1 MDVRMARAQDA
12 CERLNRFFSY
22 LQAILAHPRDLVSEV
37 FMARITVEDC
47 LHNVPNL
54 FQLVLVA
61 AKRAR
66 KLANGAEATVEWE
79 NDKSTVVAL
88 REIAAGH
95 IGPEILEEVERPAP
109 EILPEMDMSGE
120 LRAPHLGL
128 GD

>member
-1 MDVRMARAQDA
+1 
-12 CERLNRFFSY
+12 
-22 LQAILAHPRDLVSEV
+22 
-37 FMARITVEDC
+37 MARITVEDC
-47 LHNVPNL
+47 LQNIPNL

-66 KLANGAEATVEWE
+66 KLANGAEATVDWE
-79 NDKSTVVAL
+79 NDKMTVVAL

-95 IGPEILEEVERPAP
+95 IGPEILEEVEQRPVTTDLMPDA
-109 EILPEMDMSGE
+109 EMSGE

>member
-1 MDVRMARAQDA
+1 
-12 CERLNRFFSY
+12 
-22 LQAILAHPRDLVSEV
+22 
-37 FMARITVEDC
+37 MARITVEDC
-47 LHNVPNL
+47 LEKVPNM

-66 KLANGAEATVEWE
+66 QLANGAHPMVDWE
-79 NDKSTVVAL
+79 NDKPTVVAL

-95 IGPEILEEVERPAP
+95 IGPEILEEAERPQPEVMP
-109 EILPEMDMSGE
+109 EIEMSGE

>member
-1 MDVRMARAQDA
+1 
-12 CERLNRFFSY
+12 
-22 LQAILAHPRDLVSEV
+22 
-37 FMARITVEDC
+37 MARITVEDS
-47 LHNVPNL
+47 LNNIPNL

-79 NDKSTVVAL
+79 NDKPTVVAL

-95 IGPEILEEVERPAP
+95 IGPEILEEAERPQ
-109 EILPEMDMSGE
+109 PEMMPEADMAGMSGE

>member
-1 MDVRMARAQDA
+1 
-12 CERLNRFFSY
+12 
-22 LQAILAHPRDLVSEV
+22 
-37 FMARITVEDC
+37 MARITVEDS
-47 LHNVPNL
+47 LHNIPNL

-79 NDKSTVVAL
+79 NDKPTVVAL

-95 IGPEILEEVERPAP
+95 IGPEILEEAERAP
-109 EILPEMDMSGE
+109 QPELMPEPDMAGMSGE

>member
-1 MDVRMARAQDA
+1 
-12 CERLNRFFSY
+12 
-22 LQAILAHPRDLVSEV
+22 
-37 FMARITVEDC
+37 MARITVEDC
-47 LHNVPNL
+47 LQHVPNL

-66 KLANGAEATVEWE
+66 KLANGAEPTVDGE
-79 NDKSTVVAL
+79 NDKMTVVAL

-95 IGPEILEEVERPAP
+95 IGPEILEEVERPIVEP
-109 EILPEMDMSGE
+109 LPEPEMSGE

>member
-1 MDVRMARAQDA
+1 MVQELQVPLYTAQP
-12 CERLNRFFSY
+12 RYFPIRRFS
-22 LQAILAHPRDLVSEV
+22 L
-37 FMARITVEDC
+37 MARITVEDC
-47 LHNVPNL
+47 LHQVPNL

-79 NDKSTVVAL
+79 NDKATVVAL

-95 IGPEILEEVERPAP
+95 IGPEILEEAERPQP
-109 EILPEMDMSGE
+109 ETMPEMEMSGE